1 VSDSRRHGS
10 GVTTLG
16 YPTSYSRPPR
26 SRFGRALG
34 RESFLRRFD
43 WLLFGAALALS
54 VLGGLL
60 VYSATRNVGPGEDP
74 QAYLKRHALNLVLG
88 LLLGA
93 MTAWFDYR
101 QLRAYA
107 PIVYVGSILGLI
119 AVLSPLGSTINGA
132 HAWIVLPGGFSLQ
145 PSEFAKVA
153 LVVGLAMLLAERRD
167 AQTEPQGRDVL
178 VALGIAAVP
187 LALVM
192 LQPDLGTA
200 VVMGMI
206 VLGILT
212 VAGTRL
218 TWLAALLV
226 GGALAAFVAV
236 KVGVLDQYQID
247 RLLAFT
253 NPNLDPQGIGYN
265 TNQARIAIGSGGLW
279 GVGLFQGSQTSGQ
292 FVPEQQTDFV
302 YTVAGEE
309 LGFAGSFLIIVL
321 FGVIL
326 WRALR
331 IAMRADDMFG
341 TLVATG
347 VVCWFTFQMFEN
359 IGMVTNIMPVTGVP
373 LPFVSY
379 GGSSMFANWMAI
391 GLLENVHLRR
401 AIR

>member
-1 VSDSRRHGS
+1 
-10 GVTTLG
+10 
-16 YPTSYSRPPR
+16 
-26 SRFGRALG
+26 
-34 RESFLRRFD
+34 
-43 WLLFGAALALS
+43 
-54 VLGGLL
+54 
-60 VYSATRNVGPGEDP
+60 
-74 QAYLKRHALNLVLG
+74 
-88 LLLGA
+88 
-93 MTAWFDYR
+93 
-101 QLRAYA
+101 
-107 PIVYVGSILGLI
+107 
-119 AVLSPLGSTINGA
+119 
-132 HAWIVLPGGFSLQ
+132 
-145 PSEFAKVA
+145 
-153 LVVGLAMLLAERRD
+153 
-167 AQTEPQGRDVL
+167 
-178 VALGIAAVP
+178 
-187 LALVM
+187 
-192 LQPDLGTA
+192 
-200 VVMGMI
+200 
-206 VLGILT
+206 
-212 VAGTRL
+212 
-218 TWLAALLV
+218 
-226 GGALAAFVAV
+226 
-236 KVGVLDQYQID
+236 VLDQYQID

-279 GVGLFQGSQTSGQ
+279 GVGLFHGSQTSGQ

-331 IAMRADDMFG
+331 IAMRADDLFG

-359 IGMVTNIMPVTGVP
+359 IGMVTQIMPVTGVP

>member
-1 VSDSRRHGS
+1 
-10 GVTTLG
+10 VTTLG

-43 WLLFGAALALS
+43 WLLFGAALTLS
-54 VLGGLL
+54 VLGALL

-74 QAYLKRHALNLVLG
+74 QGYLKRHGLNLALG

-132 HAWIVLPGGFSLQ
+132 HAWILLPGGFSLQ

-218 TWLAALLV
+218 TWLAALLA

-253 NPNLDPQGIGYN
+253 NPSLDPQGIGYN

-331 IAMRADDMFG
+331 IAMRADDLFG

-359 IGMVTNIMPVTGVP
+359 IGMVTQIMPVTGVP

>member
-1 VSDSRRHGS
+1 M
-10 GVTTLG
+10 TTLG

-43 WLLFGAALALS
+43 WLLFGAALTLS
-54 VLGGLL
+54 VLGALL

-74 QAYLKRHALNLVLG
+74 QGYLKRHGLNLALG

-132 HAWIVLPGGFSLQ
+132 HAWILLPGGFSLQ

-200 VVMGMI
+200 VIMGMI

-253 NPNLDPQGIGYN
+253 NPTLDPQGIGYN

-331 IAMRADDMFG
+331 IAMRADDLFG

-359 IGMVTNIMPVTGVP
+359 IGMVTQIMPVTGVP